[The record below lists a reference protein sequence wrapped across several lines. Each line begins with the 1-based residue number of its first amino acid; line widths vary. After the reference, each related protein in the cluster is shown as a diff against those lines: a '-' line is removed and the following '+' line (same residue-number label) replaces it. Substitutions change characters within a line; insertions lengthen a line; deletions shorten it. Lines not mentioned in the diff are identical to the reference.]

1 MRKVLF
7 LCLVFLMASGVVTE
21 VRAIEILTSNP
32 LSTVSQS
39 GGNTILHKEL
49 YAAYNFPLRYSPTG
63 TDILHGTQYPAT
75 SFATWTFDLT
85 ALGLDHSDYESDLTV
100 SFAISLDDC
109 NSNPE
114 SSYAGMIS
122 VNGSTVHH
130 GAYGASH
137 GSPCGYYQGW
147 DYTDLVVG
155 GTFDSNLI
163 SVDLVN
169 ETPYGWIAIDYIAV
183 TLSTPVPEPSTAL
196 LLGLG
201 LVGLAARRRPRH
213 RAGPSAPNP
222 WLQEALGPFWA
233 FLMRFNKSTVATC
246 LPVAPLTLRLEGG
259 FCAEAGSG
267 SWSGSDGER
276 GAGGD
281 AQCR

>member
-1 MRKVLF
+1 MRNVFYGKGDAVTSAWSLVPFLF
-7 LCLVFLMASGVVTE
+7 FLVTSFLPKE
-21 VRAIEILTSNP
+21 VQAIEILTSNP

-63 TDILHGTQYPAT
+63 TDILHGTQFPAT

-85 ALGLDHSDYESDLTV
+85 ALGLDYTDYGSDLSV
-100 SFAISLDDC
+100 LFAISLDDC

-122 VNGSTVHH
+122 VNGSTVHD

-147 DYTDLVVG
+147 DYTDLVVE

-169 ETPYGWIAIDYIAV
+169 ETPYGWIAIDYIDV
-183 TLSTPVPEPSTAL
+183 TLSAPIPEPNTAL
-196 LLGLG
+196 LLGFG
-201 LVGLAARRRPRH
+201 LVGLGVKRRQRLAALH
-213 RAGPSAPNP
+213 
-222 WLQEALGPFWA
+222 
-233 FLMRFNKSTVATC
+233 
-246 LPVAPLTLRLEGG
+246 
-259 FCAEAGSG
+259 
-267 SWSGSDGER
+267 
-276 GAGGD
+276 
-281 AQCR
+281 